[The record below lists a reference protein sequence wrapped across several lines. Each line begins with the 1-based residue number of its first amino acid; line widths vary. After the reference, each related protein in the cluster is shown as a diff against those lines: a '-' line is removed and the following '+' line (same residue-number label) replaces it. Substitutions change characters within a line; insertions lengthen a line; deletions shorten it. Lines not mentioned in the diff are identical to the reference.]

1 MCGSKDPVFMQI
13 LLTQR
18 EKGKD
23 LQAVRIGVA
32 ALLKAEGLRSTGDLF
47 QGQQLSAWAPV

>member
-47 QGQQLSAWAPV
+47 QGQQLSA